1 MRKFL
6 IIAGAVA
13 ALAAPTA
20 AMASQP
26 ATPGG
31 FGTERASNIQ
41 DMAPGAWGQM
51 AAERAGTN
59 GDQNHAWMVKYG
71 YLPVESSLN
80 TP

>member
-1 MRKFL
+1 
-6 IIAGAVA
+6 
-13 ALAAPTA
+13 
-20 AMASQP
+20 
-26 ATPGG
+26 
-31 FGTERASNIQ
+31 
-41 DMAPGAWGQM
+41 MAPGAWGQM